1 MYLSTAHPLLLSG
14 QGFPSRRVHKAGLA
28 GTFQGTA
35 GAGTPPEL
43 RVLPSLFPPQCASG
57 LSTQSPS
64 PFTHLEMSTS
74 QLVCSVTDPS
84 DETHTG
90 IPLWPPRKVLCVCPG
105 HSSCPRCPRHCSLAA
120 FRTVALTPPIPE
132 VFWPTCPQPGDM
144 KLVPSWVLVIF
155 PPALFPGSSE
165 VKNQECFSSS
175 VTFFFTSVY
184 NRTQGFFFFFLNRIF
199 KNIFIYFW
207 LCWVF
212 VATRGLSL
220 VAASWGATLH
230 CRPRAQRCQPQ
241 QPPEGFQQARPCE
254 LS

>member
-1 MYLSTAHPLLLSG
+1 MTTTKGAVCVPRSQQLSTLPTTLFASSIQDGGSDSAYPRGLLANLPSARGHEARALLS
-14 QGFPSRRVHKAGLA
+14 PCH
-28 GTFQGTA
+28 
-35 GAGTPPEL
+35 
-43 RVLPSLFPPQCASG
+43 LPS
-57 LSTQSPS
+57 
-64 PFTHLEMSTS
+64 
-74 QLVCSVTDPS
+74 CSV
-84 DETHTG
+84 
-90 IPLWPPRKVLCVCPG
+90 
-105 HSSCPRCPRHCSLAA
+105 
-120 FRTVALTPPIPE
+120 
-132 VFWPTCPQPGDM
+132 
-144 KLVPSWVLVIF
+144 SWELK
-155 PPALFPGSSE
+155 E

-212 VATRGLSL
+212 VAARGLSL

-230 CRPRAQRCQPQ
+230 CRPRAQRCKPQ